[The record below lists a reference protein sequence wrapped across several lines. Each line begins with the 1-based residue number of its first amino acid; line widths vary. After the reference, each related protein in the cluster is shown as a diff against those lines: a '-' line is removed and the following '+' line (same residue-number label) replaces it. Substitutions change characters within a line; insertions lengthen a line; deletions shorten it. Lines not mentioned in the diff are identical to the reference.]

1 MESIITWVVGVP
13 LGIILFLLFIGILFR
28 PLFLL
33 LGKLFIVSV
42 PLIILGTVI
51 VIIGGGF
58 YVLSLVL
65 RLFGILH

>member
-1 MESIITWVVGVP
+1 
-13 LGIILFLLFIGILFR
+13 LFIGILFR